1 MKQGMRQALFRLI
14 TKLQQQ
20 EKELFTFYFT
30 FYQQQ
35 QKQQVGKRLF
45 RTSTR
50 IMSFTRI
57 TNSAR
62 ITSLTPTANAR
73 TVATL

>member
-20 EKELFTFYFT
+20 EKRVIYFLLY

-50 IMSFTRI
+50 IRSLTRI
-57 TNSAR
+57 TG
-62 ITSLTPTANAR
+62 LTLAANAR

>member
-1 MKQGMRQALFRLI
+1 MKQGLRQALFRLI

-50 IMSFTRI
+50 I